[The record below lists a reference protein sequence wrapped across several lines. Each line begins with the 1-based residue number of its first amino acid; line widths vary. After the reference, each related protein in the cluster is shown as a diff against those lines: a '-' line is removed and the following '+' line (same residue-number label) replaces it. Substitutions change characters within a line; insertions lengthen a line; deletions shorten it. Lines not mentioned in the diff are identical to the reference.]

1 MDLYIYIPIGLF
13 IIILLLIMSN
23 VIKLDNFL
31 TSQESFENKDVND
44 NIKFK
49 NEKISEDLDLSK
61 KSSYFNNLIFN
72 LDEQASLKMLS
83 IIKNNPDILNNDSLN
98 TDLLNKFNSIA
109 EFKKNLN
116 MSSKFLDTVPTRWRK
131 PPFPQTE
138 FLYEVIDFRIS

>member
-31 TSQESFENKDVND
+31 TTQESFENKDVND

-116 MSSKFLDTVPTRWRK
+116 MSSKFLDTV
-131 PPFPQTE
+131 
-138 FLYEVIDFRIS
+138 

>member
-13 IIILLLIMSN
+13 IIILLLIMTN

-49 NEKISEDLDLSK
+49 NEKISEDLDVSK

-116 MSSKFLDTVPTRWRK
+116 MSSKFLDTV
-131 PPFPQTE
+131 
-138 FLYEVIDFRIS
+138 

>member
-13 IIILLLIMSN
+13 IIILLLIMNN

-116 MSSKFLDTVPTRWRK
+116 MSSKFLDTV
-131 PPFPQTE
+131 
-138 FLYEVIDFRIS
+138 

>member
-116 MSSKFLDTVPTRWRK
+116 MSSKFLDTV
-131 PPFPQTE
+131 
-138 FLYEVIDFRIS
+138 

>member
-31 TSQESFENKDVND
+31 TSQESFENKNVND

-116 MSSKFLDTVPTRWRK
+116 MSSKFLDTV
-131 PPFPQTE
+131 
-138 FLYEVIDFRIS
+138 

>member
-13 IIILLLIMSN
+13 IIILLLIMTN

-116 MSSKFLDTVPTRWRK
+116 MSSKFLDTV
-131 PPFPQTE
+131 
-138 FLYEVIDFRIS
+138 

>member
-31 TSQESFENKDVND
+31 TSQESFENKNVND

-61 KSSYFNNLIFN
+61 KSSYFNNWRQFRYWIR
-72 LDEQASLKMLS
+72 
-83 IIKNNPDILNNDSLN
+83 
-98 TDLLNKFNSIA
+98 
-109 EFKKNLN
+109 N
-116 MSSKFLDTVPTRWRK
+116 M
-131 PPFPQTE
+131 
-138 FLYEVIDFRIS
+138 